1 MRIVTNLTQ
10 ERINDYTSRGLWG
23 DKAISD
29 YLDETIKK
37 HPDKTAVVD
46 SRGKRLTY
54 EALGQ
59 ISKKLALGF
68 LKLGLKKEDI
78 VSVQLPNCVE
88 FACIYFALARIGVVL
103 NTLAA
108 TYRHSEVRYILKFAE
123 SKIMM
128 IPDEFRRFDYVDM
141 MQELRTELPHLEHIF
156 VLGENIPQGMMS
168 FKEFCEKR
176 WEEEP
181 LLEALEQ
188 NKPGAND
195 VLSLLFTSGTEAQP
209 KGVLHTHNAIIFGEK
224 SFGQALELTK
234 DDVCF
239 MPSPLTH
246 ATGFAHG
253 VNLPMI
259 MGQTSVTL
267 DIWEPEEALKI
278 IEKER
283 CTYSMGATPF
293 VRTLLDCPNLNK
305 YDISAMR
312 FFLCG
317 GAPVPKELV
326 MEGAKIGLKILPVY
340 GLTESIP
347 HVTGRLNDPPEK
359 IYGTDGRPCPNIEV
373 TIRDENRKALPVGK
387 TGEEASRG
395 ANLCVGY
402 FKRPDL
408 NERSFDEKG
417 WFYSGD
423 LARMDKDGNLIIEG
437 RKKDIIIRGGQN
449 ISVKEVEDMLLTHP
463 KIYNVAIA
471 AMPDRKMGEKACAFI
486 IPQSGET
493 VVLEEVTSYLL
504 KNKVA
509 KFKLPER
516 VEIVDSFPMTPSGK
530 IQKYVLRDQIAKK
543 MEREAQGG

>member
-1 MRIVTNLTQ
+1 MTIETNLTA
-10 ERINDYTSRGLWG
+10 ERIREYTSKGLWG
-23 DKAISD
+23 DKTVCD

-37 HPDKTAVVD
+37 YPDKIAVVD

-54 EALGQ
+54 EALGR
-59 ISKKLALGF
+59 ISERLSLGF
-68 LKLGLKKEDI
+68 LNLGIKKEDI
-78 VSVQLPNCVE
+78 VSIQLPNCVE
-88 FACIYFALARIGVVL
+88 FTCIYFALARIGVVF

-108 TYRHSEVRYILKFAE
+108 TYRHSEVRYILNFSE
-123 SKIMM
+123 SKTMI

-141 MQELRTELPHLEHIF
+141 IQELRPELSHLEHVI
-156 VLGENIPQGMMS
+156 VIGEKVPREMMS
-168 FKEFCEKR
+168 FKEFSERR
-176 WEEEP
+176 WEEESS
-181 LLEALEQ
+181 LEALEK

-224 SFGQALELTK
+224 SFAQALELTS
-234 DDVCF
+234 DDICF

-259 MGQTSVTL
+259 MGPKAVSL
-267 DIWEPEEALKI
+267 EIWEPEDALKI

-293 VRTLLDCPNLNK
+293 VRTLLDCPNLHK

-373 TIRDENRKALPVGK
+373 TIRDENRKVLSVGE

-408 NERSFDEKG
+408 NEKSFDENG

-423 LARMDKDGNLIIEG
+423 LARLDEDGNLIIEG

-471 AMPDRKMGEKACAFI
+471 AMPDKKMGEKACAFI
-486 IPQSGET
+486 IPHPGET
-493 VVLEEVTSYLL
+493 VALEEVASFLME
-504 KNKVA
+504 NKVA

-516 VEIVDSFPMTPSGK
+516 VELVDEFPMTPSGK
-530 IQKYVLRDQIAKK
+530 IQKYVLRDLIAQK
-543 MEREAQGG
+543 MAREAQNE